1 MRRKQMKYILFDLDG
16 TLTNP
21 VIGITKSIQYALNSK
36 GIHITDLNNLT
47 KYIGPPLR
55 NTFVEFGFNEEEA
68 EELVTKYREYY
79 RVTGIYENEVYDGI
93 EELLQRLKEDGK
105 KLYTATS
112 KPEHFAKIIL
122 EHFQLSHYFEEICG
136 ATMDDSR
143 GTKEE
148 VIRYVL
154 EKNKITDLDEVV
166 MIGDRE
172 HDVEGAKKVGVAS
185 IGVLFGYGSRGELIE
200 AGADHLAATVEEIY
214 DIIKA

>member
-1 MRRKQMKYILFDLDG
+1 MKYILFDLDG

-21 VIGITKSIQYALNSK
+21 VIGITKSIQYALSSK
-36 GIHITDLNNLT
+36 GIQITDLNSLT

-55 NTFVEFGFNEEEA
+55 NTFMEFGFDAEEA
-68 EELVTKYREYY
+68 EELVGKYREYY

-93 EELLQRLKEDGK
+93 EGLLHKLKEDGK
-105 KLYTATS
+105 KIYTATS
-112 KPEHFAKIIL
+112 KPEYYAKIIL
-122 EHFQLSHYFEEICG
+122 EHFHLDQYFEDICG

-154 EKNKITDLDEVV
+154 EKNEIMDLDKVV

-172 HDVEGAKKVGVAS
+172 HDVEGAKKVGVTS
-185 IGVLFGYGSRGELIE
+185 IGVLFGYGSRNELVE
-200 AGADHLAATVEEIY
+200 AGANYIAATVDEIY
-214 DIIKA
+214 EIIKA

>member
-1 MRRKQMKYILFDLDG
+1 MKYILFDLDG

-21 VIGITKSIQYALNSK
+21 VIGITKSIQYALSSK
-36 GIHITDLNNLT
+36 GIQITDLNSLT

-55 NTFVEFGFNEEEA
+55 KTFMEFDYNEEEA
-68 EELVTKYREYY
+68 EALVAKYREYY
-79 RVTGIYENEVYDGI
+79 QVTGIYENEVYDGI
-93 EELLQRLKEDGK
+93 EELLHKLKEDGK

-112 KPEHFAKIIL
+112 KPEHYAKVIL
-122 EHFQLSHYFEEICG
+122 EHFHLAHYFEDICG
-136 ATMDDSR
+136 ATMDTSR

-154 EKNKITDLDEVV
+154 EKNSITALDEVV
-166 MIGDRE
+166 MVGDRE

-185 IGVLFGYGSRGELIE
+185 IGVLFGYGSRNELIE
-200 AGADHLAATVEEIY
+200 AGADYLAATVDEVY